1 LASPLAGLDRK
12 RLRLW
17 LGLFFLALAAPTGVL
32 VRQAYSQLKWEAFH
46 QDQALAEEL
55 AARIN
60 GRLTG
65 LIRAE
70 EERSFE
76 DYGFLVVTG
85 DPSATF
91 LQRSPLAAFPVKS
104 DIPGLLGYFQVD
116 AEGALTTPLLPPPGK
131 PPAAYGLSGPELR
144 ERAALADRIRS
155 ILSRNRLLP
164 QPGVAAAKEKE
175 AAGARREEHKMRAP
189 SAQEPPA
196 AEGAS
201 QKAAAKRPRP
211 SAQAAFDRLNAPRQT
226 PTLQNQEKSPLGRVE
241 DLNLDLRFQD
251 KLAETPAATGTVAG
265 AAAPRQPSLEN
276 KLRAEPERQGSP
288 LAKAPAR
295 QTAPDARAR
304 VHIFDSELGP
314 YELSLLESGQF
325 VLFRNVWR
333 GGQRFIQGALIEQKP
348 FLKQSV
354 ESLFRETTLSRIT
367 DLVVAYQGA
376 VLAAFGAQP
385 GREYLTSAQELG
397 GALLYRTRLAAP
409 LSALELIFTV
419 KQLPVGPGG
428 RVVGWTAVTLTLVL
442 TGGFFLM
449 YRAGLRQIALARQQ
463 QDFVSAVSHELKTP
477 LTSIRMYGEMLKEG
491 WATEERRQTYYDYIC
506 AESERLTRLIE
517 NVLQLARLTRN
528 ELRVELRPVPV
539 GELMERLRPKIETQ
553 IERAGFELR
562 LDCPAPNAVV
572 HVDQDLFAQILI
584 NLVDNALKFS
594 RDAECR
600 AVEIGCTI
608 HDARSVR
615 FSVRDYGPGIPRDQM
630 QKIFRLFYRSGN
642 ELTRETVGTG
652 IGLALVRQLTLAMN
666 GRVDV
671 VNRDP
676 GAELRLTFPAGPV
689 GPHPGGTP

>member
-1 LASPLAGLDRK
+1 
-12 RLRLW
+12 
-17 LGLFFLALAAPTGVL
+17 

-70 EERSFE
+70 EERSFQ
-76 DYGFLVVTG
+76 DYGFLAVTG

-91 LQRSPLAAFPVKS
+91 LQRSPLAAFPAKS

-116 AEGALTTPLLPPPGK
+116 PEGALTTPLLPPPGK
-131 PPAAYGLSGPELR
+131 PAAAYGLSGTELQK
-144 ERAALADRIRS
+144 RAALAERIRS
-155 ILSRNRLLP
+155 ILSRNRLVA
-164 QPGVAAAKEKE
+164 QPSVAAGKQQQ
-175 AAGARREEHKMRAP
+175 AARARREEHKERAS
-189 SAQEPPA
+189 SAQVPRA
-196 AEGAS
+196 DEGAS
-201 QKAAAKRPRP
+201 QETAAKRPRP
-211 SAQAAFDRLNAPRQT
+211 SAQAAFDRLNASRPT
-226 PTLQNQEKSPLGRVE
+226 PTLEKQRKSALGRVE

-251 KLAETPAATGTVAG
+251 KLAKAPPATRGLAST
-265 AAAPRQPSLEN
+265 AAPRQPSLDNE
-276 KLRAEPERQGSP
+276 LRAEPKRQAASV
-288 LAKAPAR
+288 AAAPGR
-295 QTAPDARAR
+295 QTSPDARAR
-304 VHIFDSELGP
+304 VHIFDNELGP
-314 YELSLLESGQF
+314 YELSLLDSGQF
-325 VLFRNVWR
+325 VLFRNVWHH
-333 GGQRFIQGALIEQKP
+333 GQRYVQGALIEQKP
-348 FLKQSV
+348 FLQQSV
-354 ESLFRETTLSRIT
+354 ESLFRETNLSRIT
-367 DLVVAYQGA
+367 DLVVAYHGM
-376 VLAAFGAQP
+376 VLAAFGAQQ
-385 GREYLTSAQELG
+385 GREYLTSAQKLG
-397 GALLYRTRLAAP
+397 GALLYRRGLAAP

-442 TGGFFLM
+442 TGGFYLM
-449 YRAGLRQIALARQQ
+449 YRAALRQIALTRQQ

-477 LTSIRMYGEMLKEG
+477 LTSIRLYGEMLKEG

-528 ELRVELRPVPV
+528 ELRVELKPVPV
-539 GELMERLRPKIETQ
+539 GELMEGLRPKIATQ

-572 HVDQDLFAQILI
+572 RVDQDFFAQLLI

-600 AVEIGCTI
+600 AVEIGCRMA
-608 HDARSVR
+608 DAHNVR
-615 FSVRDYGPGIPRDQM
+615 FSVRDYGPGIPSDQM
-630 QKIFRLFYRSGN
+630 KKIFRLFYRSGN

-652 IGLALVRQLTLAMN
+652 IGLALVRQLTLTMN

-676 GAELRLTFPAGPV
+676 GAELRLTFPAGPIEPRP
-689 GPHPGGTP
+689 PHTP

>member
-1 LASPLAGLDRK
+1 
-12 RLRLW
+12 
-17 LGLFFLALAAPTGVL
+17 
-32 VRQAYSQLKWEAFH
+32 VRQAYSQLKWEVFH

-55 AARIN
+55 AARIK
-60 GRLTG
+60 GRLAA

-116 AEGALTTPLLPPPGK
+116 TEGALTTPLLPPPGK
-131 PPAAYGLSGPELR
+131 PAAAYGLSGKELR

-155 ILSRNRLLP
+155 ILSRNRLLA
-164 QPGVAAAKEKE
+164 QPGAAAAMEKE
-175 AAGARREEHKMRAP
+175 TAEARREEYKMRAP
-189 SAQEPPA
+189 AAQESPA

-201 QKAAAKRPRP
+201 QKAATKRPRP
-211 SAQAAFDRLNAPRQT
+211 SAQAAFDQLNAPRQT
-226 PTLQNQEKSPLGRVE
+226 PTLQKQKKSPLGRVE

-251 KLAETPAATGTVAG
+251 KLAEAPAATGALAG

-276 KLRAEPERQGSP
+276 ELRVEPEPQAAP

-295 QTAPDARAR
+295 QASPDARGR

-314 YELSLLESGQF
+314 YELSLLDSGQF

-385 GREYLTSAQELG
+385 GREYLTSAQDLG

-449 YRAGLRQIALARQQ
+449 YRSGLRQIALTRQQ

-477 LTSIRMYGEMLKEG
+477 LTSIRLYGEMLKEG
-491 WATEERRQTYYDYIC
+491 WATEDRKETYYDYIC

-528 ELRVELRPVPV
+528 ELRVELKPVPV
-539 GELMERLRPKIETQ
+539 GELMERLRPKIATQ

-562 LDCPAPNAVV
+562 LDCPASNAVV
-572 HVDQDLFAQILI
+572 HGDQDFFAQILI

-600 AVEIGCTI
+600 AVQVGCRMA
-608 HDARSVR
+608 DAHSVR
-615 FSVRDYGPGIPRDQM
+615 FWVRDYGPGIPRDQM
-630 QKIFRLFYRSGN
+630 KKIFRLFYRSGN
-642 ELTRETVGTG
+642 ELSRETVGTG

-666 GRVDV
+666 GHVDV
-671 VNRDP
+671 VNRNP
-676 GAELRLTFPAGPV
+676 GAELRLTFPAGPIV
-689 GPHPGGTP
+689 PHPPVAP